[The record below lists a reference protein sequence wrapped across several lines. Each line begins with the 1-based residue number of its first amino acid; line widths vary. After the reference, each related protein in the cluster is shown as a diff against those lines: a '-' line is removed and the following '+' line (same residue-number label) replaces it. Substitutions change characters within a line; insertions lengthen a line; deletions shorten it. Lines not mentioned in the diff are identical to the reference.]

1 MTLCGSGK
9 GEQKVMTGLSKKHR
23 LPEAIE
29 ALIKWSLQAIART

>member
-1 MTLCGSGK
+1 
-9 GEQKVMTGLSKKHR
+9 VMTGLSKKHR